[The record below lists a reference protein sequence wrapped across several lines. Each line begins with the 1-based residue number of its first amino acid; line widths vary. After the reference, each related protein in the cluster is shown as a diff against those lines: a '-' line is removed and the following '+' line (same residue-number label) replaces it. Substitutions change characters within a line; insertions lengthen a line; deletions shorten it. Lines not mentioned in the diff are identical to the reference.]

1 MNKNEKYLPL
11 INRSKEI
18 KKSVADFQSNELLKS
33 IPFEL
38 SFPERTCEQLTPQE
52 EIMDRMA
59 RRIARLLDTIE
70 DDFAQLS
77 LELGHAED
85 LAKQLDIEW

>member
-1 MNKNEKYLPL
+1 MTKNEKYMPL
-11 INRSKEI
+11 IKRGKEI
-18 KKSVADFQSNELLKS
+18 QNAVEVIQAMEVLKS

-38 SFPERTCEQLTPQE
+38 SFPESTCEKSTPQE
-52 EIMDRMA
+52 EIVDRTA

-70 DDFAQLS
+70 DDFAQLN
-77 LELGHAED
+77 LELGHAKD